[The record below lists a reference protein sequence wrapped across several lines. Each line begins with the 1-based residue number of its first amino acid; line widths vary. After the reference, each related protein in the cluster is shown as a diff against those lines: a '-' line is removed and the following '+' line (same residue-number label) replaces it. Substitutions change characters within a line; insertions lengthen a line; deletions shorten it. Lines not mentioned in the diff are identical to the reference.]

1 MKKSL
6 HQFLG
11 LTGKALAIY
20 LVVETFLWILLVVG
34 ALGYGIFKAVHHH

>member
-6 HQFLG
+6 HRILG

-20 LVVETFLWILLVVG
+20 LAVEAVLWVLAIAG
-34 ALGYGIFKAVHHH
+34 AIGFGIYKATHHH